1 MTNWRESVLR
11 VGASTRDAIQSLSRT
26 GKQIVLVLDAEDRL
40 LGVITDGDI
49 RKALLAG
56 HSLDSLIDVVMN
68 REPRTALVGDTPAA
82 LIKTMR
88 DDGLMQLPITD
99 AGRVVGLVTLAEL
112 STPQAREN
120 LVVIMAGGRGTRLR
134 PLTDRTPKPMLSVGG
149 RPILETIVSQLVAQ
163 GFLDIAIS
171 INYLGDSI
179 KSHFKDG
186 QHLGARIRYIAEDS
200 PLGTAGALSLLQPR
214 PKRPIIVMNGDI
226 LTQLNFNSL
235 LEFHVSHVADLTM
248 VVREDELRLPYGIVT
263 MDHEN
268 IVAVREKPVH
278 KFHANAGIY
287 VVSPEVLDHLQAGV
301 QLDMTQLAERLIT
314 NRATTVGFP
323 LHEYWIDVGRSEQLR
338 QAREEWEDFS

>member
-11 VGASTRDAIQSLSRT
+11 VGASTREAIQSLSRT

-68 REPRTALVGDTPAA
+68 REPHTALVSDTPAA
-82 LIKTMR
+82 LIKMMR
-88 DDGLMQLPITD
+88 DAGLMQLPITD

-134 PLTDRTPKPMLSVGG
+134 PLTDRTPKPMLTVGG

-186 QHLGARIRYIAEDS
+186 QHFGARIRYIAEDS

-214 PKRPIIVMNGDI
+214 PKHPIIVMNGDI

-235 LEFHVSHVADLTM
+235 LEFHVSHAADLTM
-248 VVREDELRLPYGIVT
+248 VVREDEFRLPYGIVT
-263 MDHEN
+263 MDHES
-268 IVAVREKPVH
+268 IIAVREKPLQ

-287 VVSPEVLDHLQAGV
+287 VVSPHVLDHIQAGA
-301 QLDMTQLAERLIT
+301 QLDMTQLAERLIS
-314 NRATTVGFP
+314 NRDTTVGFP

-338 QAREEWEDFS
+338 QAREEWGDIS